1 MFYGLF
7 LRGHS
12 ADELREEIDISPK
25 VFRKWM
31 RAQEFDPIFREDLRR
46 MYQYRKQ
53 VLAIFDSLVTSE
65 RVMERWQ

>member
-1 MFYGLF
+1 

-31 RAQEFDPIFREDLRR
+31 RAQEFDQTFREDLRR

-65 RVMERWQ
+65 RIFERWQ